1 MNRYPVGSTVQ
12 IIIRTRERL
21 EDTTDG
27 DYLDMQGSSVT
38 VYGPS
43 GSAIAP
49 SATMSYKALGELLW
63 RWDTSGLAKGTYRL
77 DVETVVAGSGESA
90 LSKEEVQLV

>member
-1 MNRYPVGSTVQ
+1 MNQYAVGATVQ

-38 VYGPS
+38 VYDPS
-43 GSAIAP
+43 GVVVAA
-49 SATMSYKALGELLW
+49 SATTSYKALGELLW
-63 RWDTSGLAKGTYRL
+63 RWITTGLAKGTYRL
-77 DVETVVAGSGESA
+77 SIETIVAGSGEKA
-90 LSKEEVQLV
+90 LTEEEVQLV